1 MIRRPQS
8 SGCLA
13 LAEREGGG
21 DYAAM
26 ISTGPRAPIK
36 SIFAFFTLTY
46 AVTWAFWFGAS
57 ALSGGLAESGK
68 LRPGL
73 ATPLFYLGVFAPAFV
88 AIALTAR
95 SSGQVGLRALLLP
108 LFQWRV
114 GGRWYVFAM
123 TYVAAV
129 KVAGALVHRVAAG
142 EWPAFGWKDLPLMLA
157 ATVGSTLLGGQA
169 GEEIGWRGYALPR
182 LTERFGLA
190 GASVILGVIWACWH
204 LPLFF
209 IPGTTTTGQSF
220 PLYLVQVTALS
231 VAIAWLYARTNGSL
245 LLVMLMH
252 AAINNTRNIVPAVAR
267 DPANPLTPAAP
278 LLGWITAALLW
289 IGAAYFIV
297 RMVRLESSPDRGEK
311 EV

>member
-1 MIRRPQS
+1 
-8 SGCLA
+8 
-13 LAEREGGG
+13 
-21 DYAAM
+21 M
-26 ISTGPRAPIK
+26 ISTGQNAPAK
-36 SIFAFFTLTY
+36 SLFAFFTLTY

-57 ALSGGLAESGK
+57 ELSGGLAESGR

-73 ATPLFYLGVFAPAFV
+73 ATLLFYAGVFAPALV
-88 AIALTAR
+88 AIAMTAYSR
-95 SSGQVGLRALLLP
+95 GSVGLRALLLP
-108 LFQWRV
+108 LFRWRV
-114 GGRWYVFAM
+114 GLRWYVFAM
-123 TYVAAV
+123 TYLAAV
-129 KVAGALVHRVAAG
+129 KVATAVVHRVAAG
-142 EWPAFGWKDLPLMLA
+142 EWPAFGWQGLPLMLA
-157 ATVGSTLLGGQA
+157 ATVGSTLIGGQA

-209 IPGTTTTGQSF
+209 VPGTTTTGQSF

-231 VAIAWLYARTNGSL
+231 VAIAWLYARSNGSL

-297 RMVRLESSPDRGEK
+297 RMIRLESSRDRGEE
-311 EV
+311 EVRSAKGEGRKKTPSSIRT

>member
-1 MIRRPQS
+1 MR
-8 SGCLA
+8 LA

-26 ISTGPRAPIK
+26 ISTGQRAPVK
-36 SIFAFFTLTY
+36 SLFAFFTLTY
-46 AVTWAFWFGAS
+46 AVTWAFWLGAS

-95 SSGQVGLRALLLP
+95 SSGRVGLRALLLP

-129 KVAGALVHRVAAG
+129 KVAGAVVHRVVAG
-142 EWPAFGWKDLPLMLA
+142 EWPEFGWQGWHLMLA
-157 ATVGSTLLGGQA
+157 ATVGSTLIGGQA

-182 LTERFGLA
+182 LAERFGLA
-190 GASVILGVIWACWH
+190 WASVILGVIWACWH

-209 IPGTTTTGQSF
+209 VPGTTTTGQSF
-220 PLYLVQVTALS
+220 PLYLLQVTALS
-231 VAIAWLYARTNGSL
+231 VAIAWLYARSNGSL

-252 AAINNTRNIVPAVAR
+252 AAINNTKDIVPAVAR
-267 DPANPLTPAAP
+267 SAANPLIPHAP
-278 LLGWITAALLW
+278 LLGWLTAALLW
-289 IGAAYFIV
+289 ICAVYFMI
-297 RMVRLESSPDRGEK
+297 RMPQLATGDRR
-311 EV
+311 